1 MAYKNVAR
9 KGITMACLF
18 KNTSILLMSRVYGS
32 PSTANYIVVAM
43 ASHVHPDPVTIAVNL
58 TERNGTSR

>member
-1 MAYKNVAR
+1 MAYKSVTR

-18 KNTSILLMSRVYGS
+18 KNTSILLMSRVYES

-43 ASHVHPDPVTIAVNL
+43 VSHVHPDSVTIAVNL